1 MNPSVEKGPDDELRT
16 RITSSPDCSPPSTQ
30 KECHGPRQRSKEWS
44 KKKIIVVFALI
55 LAARRAGAIS
65 SRLWATRD
73 YERRAA
79 TKAESESAP
88 APAAAAAA
96 AAWANSTSRTTE
108 IIVLDSCDRVG
119 LLLEDADP
127 GMINKLR
134 RKLASEDPACFER
147 RFSDFA
153 THFRHR
159 LDVAR
164 KHLNLHIPKAGG
176 TALCQLAKSAKKD
189 TPPSNCWHMVHFI
202 PLWYPGFR
210 WRERPGFPK
219 NNTCDVFDKKLKEF
233 TMNENYL
240 DYPLCM
246 NARLY
251 SILLRRPVD
260 RAMSQE
266 RHYMA
271 TIKKNPNITRW
282 NPPDVIA
289 GRLNLIR
296 KNYMTWSLT
305 SGLVAS
311 RGKRLEFAPE
321 RKHLRAAKDTLSRM
335 DFLLEITP
343 PGSSPKLKSADSYR
357 AKCLTTMVTLMGFK
371 NATMKTTNAAMG
383 RGQSLEFNRSQYN
396 RWNTLDI
403 ELYQYA
409 TKLAKLDCDF
419 FHRIV
424 KGEGVVGNMISREF
438 AGN

>member
-1 MNPSVEKGPDDELRT
+1 MNPSVGKGPDDKSRT

-30 KECHGPRQRSKEWS
+30 KECHVPRKRSKEWS
-44 KKKIIVVFALI
+44 KKKFLVAFALI
-55 LAARRAGAIS
+55 LAARRAGMVS

-73 YERRAA
+73 DERHAT
-79 TKAESESAP
+79 TKAES
-88 APAAAAAA
+88 APAAAAR
-96 AAWANSTSRTTE
+96 ANSTSKTTE
-108 IIVLDSCDRVG
+108 LIELDRCDRVG

-147 RFSDFA
+147 RFSDFSN
-153 THFRHR
+153 HFRHR

-176 TALCQLAKSAKKD
+176 TALCQLAKRAKKD
-189 TPPSNCWHMVHFI
+189 TPPGNCWQRVHFI
-202 PLWYPGFR
+202 PLWYPGFK
-210 WRERPGFPK
+210 WLERAGFPK
-219 NNTCDVFDKKLKEF
+219 NNTCDVFDEKLKEF

-266 RHYMA
+266 RHFMA
-271 TIKKNPNITRW
+271 TIKKHPNITTW

-289 GRLNLIR
+289 RRLKLIR

-311 RGKRLEFAPE
+311 RRKRLEFAPE
-321 RKHLRAAKDTLSRM
+321 RKHLRVAKDTLSRM

-343 PGSSPKLKSADSYR
+343 PRSLAELKSVDSYR
-357 AKCLTTMVTLMGFK
+357 VKCLTTMLKLIGFG
-371 NATMKTTNAAMG
+371 NATMTTTNVAIG
-383 RGQSLEFNRSQYN
+383 RGQSLQFNRTQYN
-396 RWNTLDI
+396 KWNKLDI

-419 FHRIV
+419 FHKIEE
-424 KGEGVVGNMISREF
+424 GEGAVGNMISREV